1 MGGLLEGKVALVTG
15 AATGIGAAAAEVFAE
30 EGAAAIALIDID
42 EEALQATAKSVEAHG
57 VAVDVTVADV
67 SDAQSVDAFVQ
78 ATVDQFGRLDCA
90 FNCAGIIGPVAAVTT
105 YSDESWAHVLNVNL
119 SGTFYCMR
127 AQLRVMLDQRSG
139 SIVNVASGSVLQ
151 APAGL
156 SAYVASKEGVI
167 GLTKVAAGEFG
178 EANIRVNVILPGAI
192 QSKMMTESPEHA
204 VASRRLVEGVPL
216 GRLGIPRE
224 AGNLAAWLASDR
236 ASFVTGSSF
245 LIDGGEHSVLP
256 TFSLPG
262 QLRPNAPR
270 SSGE

>member
-1 MGGLLEGKVALVTG
+1 MGGLVEGKVVLVTG

-30 EGAAAIALIDID
+30 EGAAAITLIDI
-42 EEALQATAKSVEAHG
+42 EANALRTTAKTVAAHG
-57 VAVDVTVADV
+57 VEIRAVTADVADV
-67 SDAQSVDAFVQ
+67 GAVESFVE
-78 ATVDQFGRLDCA
+78 AAVNQFGRLDCA
-90 FNCAGIIGPVAAVTT
+90 FNCAGVIGPVAALTS
-105 YSDESWAHVLNVNL
+105 YSDESWIRVLNVNL
-119 SGTFYCMR
+119 SGVFYCMR
-127 AQLRVMLDQRSG
+127 AELRTMLEQRSG

-192 QSKMMTESPEHA
+192 QSNMMTASPEHA
-204 VASRRLVEGVPL
+204 AASKRLVEGVPL
-216 GRLGIPRE
+216 RRLGIPRE

-256 TFSLPG
+256 SYSLPG
-262 QLRPNAPR
+262 GVLPT
-270 SSGE
+270 